1 MMRKWFHYWLVVW
14 AGKQGSQKMN
24 FMALFGTKPELLDRC
39 RRAEKMLLKLAQ
51 GASTEGAGMG
61 GWVTLPLE
69 ERAPTL
75 SKVQT
80 HRLTTSYTDGGA
92 NHAQRRRYAN
102 MELLLYGMEGCHLRQ
117 LEQLTSMLECLNDRA
132 AMVVQ
137 SCWRLHSHLSRLAA
151 KGGDHAARKMQLRRR
166 AQVEARARISGASP
180 ASPDDIKALAAVA
193 RKKAASREEAELNA
207 KGGVEVADDPTETV
221 ASGAVP
227 RGATTSQSA
236 APSNSTGR
244 PDAATAPQ
252 PPMPSPAAK
261 PAPPASSSPDVL
273 DRAFLNSMSVGLPE
287 MS

>member
-1 MMRKWFHYWLVVW
+1 
-14 AGKQGSQKMN
+14 
-24 FMALFGTKPELLDRC
+24 
-39 RRAEKMLLKLAQ
+39 
-51 GASTEGAGMG
+51 MG
-61 GWVTLPLE
+61 GWATLPLE

-75 SKVQT
+75 CKVQT
-80 HRLTTSYTDGGA
+80 HRLTASYTDGGA

-102 MELLLYGMEGCHLRQ
+102 MELLLYGAEGCHLRQ

-151 KGGDHAARKMQLRRR
+151 KGGDRAARKMQVRRK
-166 AQVEARARISGASP
+166 AQLEARARITA

-193 RKKAASREEAELNA
+193 RKKDAHREEAELNA
-207 KGGVEVADDPTETV
+207 KGGVEVADDPTEAA
-221 ASGAVP
+221 ASGGVP
-227 RGATTSQSA
+227 RGATTSQSS

-244 PDAATAPQ
+244 QDADTAPQ

-261 PAPPASSSPDVL
+261 LAPPGSSSPDVL